1 MSRRSVLSPAF
12 LSGTSSEYLGRKP
25 LPRLLKRRL
34 VVVITGPGGVGKTS
48 VACRIA
54 GDEALRLDDSAV
66 HRATV
71 NWLKQQRWREELT
84 EHPDLIIDGPVFLPQ
99 RIGAARALAD
109 LIRHRT
115 DSGLRTYICEG
126 GLADGSVALLM
137 DAVEPADR
145 VTLTLRFPK
154 GGGRRRFAQRFCE
167 AHGIDRSFARST
179 LQLEPWTYAGV
190 IRQLDLL
197 RCRGD

>member
-1 MSRRSVLSPAF
+1 VSRSPLLSPSF

-34 VVVITGPGGVGKTS
+34 VVVITGPEGVGKTV

-54 GDEALRLDDSAV
+54 GECALRLDDSAV

-71 NWLKQQRWREELT
+71 HWLKEQCWRDELT

-99 RIGAARALAD
+99 RLGAARALAD
-109 LIRHRT
+109 LIRQRT
-115 DSGLRTYICEG
+115 DSGLRTFICEG

-137 DAVEPADR
+137 DAVDPGHR

-167 AHGIDRSFARST
+167 AHGIERSFARST
-179 LQLEPWTYAGV
+179 LHLEPWTYAGV
-190 IRQLDLL
+190 IRRLDLL
-197 RCRGD
+197 RCEDG

>member
-1 MSRRSVLSPAF
+1 
-12 LSGTSSEYLGRKP
+12 
-25 LPRLLKRRL
+25 
-34 VVVITGPGGVGKTS
+34 
-48 VACRIA
+48 
-54 GDEALRLDDSAV
+54 
-66 HRATV
+66 
-71 NWLKQQRWREELT
+71 LKQQRWHEDLT
-84 EHPDLIIDGPVFLPQ
+84 AHSDLIIDGPVFLPQ

-115 DSGLRTYICEG
+115 DVGLRTYICEG

-137 DAVEPADR
+137 DAVEPGDR

-197 RCRGD
+197 RCRED